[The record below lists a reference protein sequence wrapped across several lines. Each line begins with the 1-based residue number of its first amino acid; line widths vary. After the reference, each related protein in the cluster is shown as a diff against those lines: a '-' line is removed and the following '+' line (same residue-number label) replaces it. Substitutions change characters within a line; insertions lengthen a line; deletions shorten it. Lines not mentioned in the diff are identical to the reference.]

1 MSAFTFALCNE
12 VLQPMPFEAQCR
24 HAAALGYSGLEV
36 APFTLHEDPSALT
49 LKQARVYASM
59 ARDHGVPVTGL
70 HWLLVAPSG
79 LGITDADPAV
89 RQRTRD
95 LVRHL
100 CEVCA
105 EMGGRYMVHGS
116 PKQREPMPHQ
126 THAQALAAVRD
137 FLAEMAPW
145 AGERGLTYCIEPLS
159 RDQTSVINTLGEA
172 LALVQEVG
180 HPALQTMLDT
190 SSAGLSESLSVPE
203 LMDRYLPT
211 GHVAHVQL
219 NDPNRRAPGQ
229 GEMAFGPIL
238 QALQRHHYRGV
249 IAVEPFDYH
258 PDGPACAAFAA
269 GHLQGLARALAGG

>member
-59 ARDHGVPVTGL
+59 ARDQGVPVTGL

-105 EMGGRYMVHGS
+105 EIGR
-116 PKQREPMPHQ
+116 
-126 THAQALAAVRD
+126 
-137 FLAEMAPW
+137 
-145 AGERGLTYCIEPLS
+145 
-159 RDQTSVINTLGEA
+159 
-172 LALVQEVG
+172 
-180 HPALQTMLDT
+180 
-190 SSAGLSESLSVPE
+190 
-203 LMDRYLPT
+203 
-211 GHVAHVQL
+211 AHV
-219 NDPNRRAPGQ
+219 
-229 GEMAFGPIL
+229 
-238 QALQRHHYRGV
+238 
-249 IAVEPFDYH
+249 
-258 PDGPACAAFAA
+258 
-269 GHLQGLARALAGG
+269 